1 MIETKLTVR
10 EIQLALYNSTIWNT
24 RQYLFVPNVSYGL
37 FDYEVDLAIMSKSGY
52 VTEIEIKRSW
62 EDFLADF
69 HKKHTHNDIKVYDF
83 YYCVPEKLADRVE
96 KYLKEKFPEKLQR
109 PAVLLYTE
117 EGYIKQTQIGWCH
130 KYGTHRK
137 LFLEEQLHLAKLGT
151 MRYWNLINNK
161 K

>member
-1 MIETKLTVR
+1 MIETKLTVK

-69 HKKHTHNDIKVYDF
+69 HKKHTHNDVKVYDF
-83 YYCVPEKLADRVE
+83 YYCVPECLAEKVE
-96 KYLKEKFPEKLQR
+96 NNLSEHFSEKIHR

-117 EGYIKQTQIGWCH
+117 EGGIKQTKIGWCH
-130 KYGTHRK
+130 NYGAHRK
-137 LFLEEQLHLAKLGT
+137 LFLEEQLQLARLGT
-151 MRYWNLINNK
+151 MRYWNLINK
-161 K
+161 Q